1 MRELVHL
8 QPKQI
13 TNRRRPEV
21 GTRATAAPRNG
32 DDVGQR
38 SENQKAANLLALVLA
53 LATFAISTGTFI
65 VTGLLPGVASDLS
78 VSVGTAGHLV
88 TVFAVAYALS
98 SPVLVALTGRVAR
111 RRLLVST
118 LTMSALANLA
128 AAAAPTFS
136 LLLATRVASACCA
149 AICMPVAIATAAQLA
164 PPGQKGRALSIAG
177 GGISAAWLL
186 GVPSGAV
193 LVDYFGW
200 RVSFVLAATLAIL
213 ASIAVR
219 ALLPKVRSVPSTG
232 GLRSRLAVAGRPLVL
247 VTLVVTI
254 LAMVSGFTVLT
265 YVRPLL
271 EGLTGFGGEGIGSM
285 LLLFGLAAV
294 LGSVL
299 GGYGADRW
307 GYRASIIPMLIL
319 QALVL
324 LLFSVLS
331 VLGAASAVT
340 IVVAAAAVATW
351 GVVGFALVPLQQYRM
366 IEVAPDEQNGVL
378 SLNSS
383 AVYAGQGL
391 GAGLGSLVLGHA
403 SLASLGYV
411 GALLA
416 VAALTVFLLGTRA
429 LAKGPSQKKGFEP
442 ARIPYSK

>member
-1 MRELVHL
+1 MRELVHH
-8 QPKQI
+8 QTKQN
-13 TNRRRPEV
+13 TSRRRPEV
-21 GTRATAAPRNG
+21 GTQATAAPRDG
-32 DDVGQR
+32 DGVGQR
-38 SENQKAANLLALVLA
+38 PENQKAANLRALVLA
-53 LATFAISTGTFI
+53 LATFAISTSAFI
-65 VTGLLPGVASDLS
+65 VTGLIPGVASDFS

-88 TVFAVAYALS
+88 TIFAVAYALS

-118 LTMSALANLA
+118 LTLSALANVA

-149 AICMPVAIATAAQLA
+149 AIFMPVAIATAAQLA
-164 PPGQKGRALSIAG
+164 PPGHKGRALSIAV
-177 GGISAAWLL
+177 GGISAAWVL
-186 GVPSGAV
+186 GVPLGAV
-193 LVDYFGW
+193 LADYFGW
-200 RVSFVLAATLAIL
+200 RVSFVLAAILAML

-219 ALLPKVRSVPSTG
+219 ALLPKVKSAPSIG

-247 VTLVVTI
+247 VTLVVTF

-271 EGLTGFGGEGIGSM
+271 EGLTGFGGKGISSM

-299 GGYGADRW
+299 RGYGADRW
-307 GYRASIIPMLIL
+307 GYQANIIPILIL

-340 IVVAAAAVATW
+340 ILVAAAAVATW
-351 GVVGFALVPLQQYRM
+351 GVVGFALVPLQQYRL
-366 IEVAPDEQNGVL
+366 IAVAPDEQDGVL

-383 AVYAGQGL
+383 AVYAG
-391 GAGLGSLVLGHA
+391 
-403 SLASLGYV
+403 
-411 GALLA
+411 
-416 VAALTVFLLGTRA
+416 
-429 LAKGPSQKKGFEP
+429 
-442 ARIPYSK
+442 